1 MDSSGGEESNMSA
14 LPLEN
19 LELQALEQRK
29 HLHERAT
36 ELKTKISASRDK
48 LNPTRNARE
57 HFIGLTIVASAIGL
71 ISGYAAAGL
80 FTHD

>member
-1 MDSSGGEESNMSA
+1 MSA

-36 ELKTKISASRDK
+36 ELKTKIGETRNK
-48 LNPTRNARE
+48 LDPTKNARE
-57 HFIGLTIVASAIGL
+57 HFVGLSIVAGAIGL
-71 ISGYAAAGL
+71 VFGYGAAGM
-80 FTHD
+80 FTND